1 MREILITLLF
11 FACAEAFA
19 QDTISTKVIT
29 NFVGKDKFVKGKVVG
44 VRKSTETNLITLN
57 IDAAFPNNIF
67 SVVVS
72 EKMLTRLKIDFN
84 KLKDKNIVVKGLIVN
99 GKESGGLP
107 SIINPQKFAIVK

>member
-1 MREILITLLF
+1 MKKFLVLLAF
-11 FACAEAFA
+11 FAFAETFA
-19 QDTISTKVIT
+19 QDTISTKAIA
-29 NFVGKDKFVKGKVVG
+29 NFIGKDKFVKGKVVG

-72 EKMLTRLKIDFN
+72 EKMLTRLKVDYN
-84 KLKDKNIVVKGLIVN
+84 KLKDKNIVVKGVIVN